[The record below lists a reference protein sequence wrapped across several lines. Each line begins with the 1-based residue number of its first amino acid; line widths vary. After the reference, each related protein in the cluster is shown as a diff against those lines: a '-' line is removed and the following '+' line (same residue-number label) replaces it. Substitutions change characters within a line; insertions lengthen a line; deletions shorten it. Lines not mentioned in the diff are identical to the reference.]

1 VRNELGAG
9 VVALGLATSANAAET
24 PAPDRLAPVQ
34 KVDVGRGDEW
44 VYETRDS
51 LTGNA
56 LSEVDV
62 VVVEASAGKIDVRLR
77 VTSPTSGMVRVAA
90 ATFDEFW
97 RKLPDA
103 SSPGAG
109 AQDSWGV
116 KPNLKAGDSW
126 NYSYD
131 RPLFAGP
138 ASMRWIGHG
147 EALGAEAV
155 DLPGGQTEQTLKIE
169 FFERPSVARYNLEL
183 HVVEWFAPDM
193 NRYVRRDVETRW
205 NGQVTESTTDELQDY
220 IRRR

>member
-1 VRNELGAG
+1 MSSAPKSWRWGSRRRRTPPRPLRPKSWRRFRKS
-9 VVALGLATSANAAET
+9 TSAAAT
-24 PAPDRLAPVQ
+24 N
-34 KVDVGRGDEW
+34 GF
-44 VYETRDS
+44 TRPGI

-56 LSEVDV
+56 LSEIDV
-62 VVVEASAGKIDVRLR
+62 VVVDASAGKIDVRLR
-77 VTSPTSGMVRVAA
+77 VTSPTSGLVRVAA

-116 KPNLKAGDSW
+116 KANLKAGDSW

-155 DLPGGQTEQTLKIE
+155 DLPDGQTAQTLKIE

-205 NGQVTESTTDELQDY
+205 NGQVTDSTTDELQDY

>member
-1 VRNELGAG
+1 MRNELGAG
-9 VVALGLATSANAAET
+9 LAALLAAACAGGASAGE
-24 PAPDRLAPVQ
+24 PAPIQ

-44 VYETRDS
+44 IYESRDS
-51 LTGNA
+51 LTGDA

-62 VVVEASAGKIDVRLR
+62 VVVDADAEKIDVRMR
-77 VTSPTSGMVRVAA
+77 VTSPNSGMVRVGA
-90 ATFDEFW
+90 ATFDRFW

-103 SSPGAG
+103 TSPGTG
-109 AQDSWGV
+109 AQDSWGA

-126 NYSYD
+126 DYSFE
-131 RPLFAGP
+131 RPLLVGP

-147 EALGAEAV
+147 EALAAEAV
-155 DLPGGQTEQTLKIE
+155 DLPDGQTAQALKIE

-205 NGQVTESTTDELQDY
+205 NGQVTESTTDVLQDY
-220 IRRR
+220 IKRR